1 MNEFTSRAE
10 NIRRREMEA
19 AKRGQWSLKTK
30 LYKSEI
36 KKFSKQDG
44 VTITAVAASHNGKLF
59 EAEIS
64 WQDALKFG
72 VLLDTQVAYIKHE
85 TNEVPSCGTYAERL
99 AIETWRAIDETWE
112 QPPTYWIVGGGFY
125 FIYWQN

>member
-19 AKRGQWSLKTK
+19 AKEGQWSLKTK

-44 VTITAVAASHNGKLF
+44 VTITVAVNSNNRKLF
-59 EAEIS
+59 ETEIS
-64 WQDALKFG
+64 WSKALKF
-72 VLLDTQVAYIKHE
+72 VDLLDDQVAYIKHE
-85 TNEVPSCGTYAERL
+85 TNVVPCGGTYAERL
-99 AIETWRAIDETWE
+99 AIETWRAINKT
-112 QPPTYWIVGGGFY
+112 
-125 FIYWQN
+125 

>member
-10 NIRRREMEA
+10 SIRRREMEA

-44 VTITAVAASHNGKLF
+44 VKITVVATSNNGKLF
-59 EAEIS
+59 ETEIS
-64 WQDALKFG
+64 WNDTLVFG
-72 VLLDTQVAYIKHE
+72 VLLDSQVAYIKHE
-85 TNEVPSCGTYAERL
+85 TNQIPRCETYAERL
-99 AIETWRAIDETWE
+99 AIETWRAIDET
-112 QPPTYWIVGGGFY
+112 
-125 FIYWQN
+125 